1 MLEALKK
8 EILNCRL
15 CEERFGFEPHPIV
28 TGNAHSKIM
37 QISQAPSRNVHET
50 LKPFNDASGKK
61 LRKEW
66 YHISDEIF
74 YNPDNFYIV
83 SIAHC
88 YPGKSPNGGDR
99 LPPKSCAER
108 WLLREIELVN
118 NEIFILVGG
127 TAANFFFPK
136 EDLTSLVFKDNRIN
150 GKPAYVLPHPSPL
163 NVKWFQDNPEF
174 LISRVQQIEEAV
186 HKVLG
191 L

>member
-1 MLEALKK
+1 MLEELKK

>member
-1 MLEALKK
+1 MLEELKK

-50 LKPFNDASGKK
+50 LKPFNDVSGKK